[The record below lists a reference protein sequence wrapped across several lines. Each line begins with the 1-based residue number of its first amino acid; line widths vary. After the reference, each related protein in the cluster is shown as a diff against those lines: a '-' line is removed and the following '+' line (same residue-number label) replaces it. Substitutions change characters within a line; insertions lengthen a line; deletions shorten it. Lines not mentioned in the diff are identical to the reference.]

1 MKIENI
7 KTTLIGGEVR
17 DDVIVYSDNGEYV
30 SMSKAT
36 YEAQQ
41 VEHLTEIVPASD

>member
-36 YEAQQ
+36 YDQQ
-41 VEHLTEIVPASD
+41 QAEQSTPSVTNGK

>member
-36 YEAQQ
+36 YDAMQAEQSTPMIPGD
-41 VEHLTEIVPASD
+41 E